1 MAKQEL
7 VYSYYSVE
15 KLYCVLVWKI
25 IIDQVPLD
33 ELLVLSKQLIK
44 FSNDEASKLGF
55 EVYFN
60 EDNSIVVY
68 PDNDMVNI
76 LCFGQCEKTPEIL
89 DKLKKSGKEMKSFN
103 DYGKNLE

>member
-1 MAKQEL
+1 MQKQEL
-7 VYSYYSVE
+7 VYSYFSVE

-33 ELLVLSKQLIK
+33 ELIVLSKELVK
-44 FSNDEASKLGF
+44 FSNEDASKLGI
-55 EVYFN
+55 EVWFN

-76 LCFGQCEKTPEIL
+76 LCFGQCENNKETVE
-89 DKLKKSGKEMKSFN
+89 KLKKSGKLMKSFN
-103 DYGKNLE
+103 DYGKK